1 MDNAK
6 TNVNGHHSKL
16 YTQIRFYM
24 KSNNMG
30 NFYWREN
37 VSLDCGILQKLKNWF
52 NSQKERGTISACLFK
67 ESGDHLLSHNM
78 RNHVFGKIM
87 QYGEFSKSI
96 LIQQYGEFL
105 LKRNCFT
112 GLTVWFFAL
121 FCFKMPKNN
130 RFWSSSSDNFFVL
143 SFIEVFGVYFHNLVS
158 NPLTF
163 ASEGQNLGLSVL
175 KHSKLGKKGSNCL
188 R

>member
-1 MDNAK
+1 
-6 TNVNGHHSKL
+6 
-16 YTQIRFYM
+16 
-24 KSNNMG
+24 
-30 NFYWREN
+30 
-37 VSLDCGILQKLKNWF
+37 
-52 NSQKERGTISACLFK
+52 
-67 ESGDHLLSHNM
+67 
-78 RNHVFGKIM
+78 M

-105 LKRNCFT
+105 LKRNFSLDSQYGFLLCF
-112 GLTVWFFAL
+112 VSKCQKIIDSEVQAL
-121 FCFKMPKNN
+121 
-130 RFWSSSSDNFFVL
+130 SIFFVL